1 MAIFKMFDDTTMCL
15 YVIRSNTDSASR
27 NVTLDAR
34 VFMPTGHAVSIS
46 MISDR
51 DHIGRIIWER
61 YEGHQ
66 LRRGSEKDF
75 GHDRFTSTSQST
87 SGQRSARNRSPKRST
102 TVVASRKIGLPGTT
116 AHRRTERR
124 WRSTRGSASSK
135 KRRAETGRPC
145 AQPSSVPMTGT
156 TSKHL

>member
-75 GHDRFTSTSQST
+75 GHDRFGVNEPVDIWAEICKEQIAKTVYNSCGEPENWVAGYHRTPTHRETLAFNAWFSFVEEETSRDWQALRATI
-87 SGQRSARNRSPKRST
+87 
-102 TVVASRKIGLPGTT
+102 IGTDD
-116 AHRRTERR
+116 
-124 WRSTRGSASSK
+124 WYY
-135 KRRAETGRPC
+135 
-145 AQPSSVPMTGT
+145 V
-156 TSKHL
+156 